1 MMLGTTATTRLMDL
15 NKLAEW
21 IEAELG
27 QRWPEATLDQHR
39 DQDGNHDFR
48 IRTDGEFFFL
58 KLGHRVV
65 LNSTNEEV
73 VALLVQRDWIPRL
86 QDEVCLFVAMRKN
99 APVLRPCPN

>member
-1 MMLGTTATTRLMDL
+1 MDL
-15 NKLAEW
+15 NGLAEW

-27 QRWPEATLDQHR
+27 ESWPQATLDDPR
-39 DQDGNHDFR
+39 GGKDGNYLFR
-48 IRTDGEFFFL
+48 ISADGELFFL
-58 KLGHRVV
+58 QLGHRVV
-65 LNSTNEEV
+65 LDGTNEEV

>member
-1 MMLGTTATTRLMDL
+1 MDL
-15 NKLAEW
+15 NGLAEW

-27 QRWPEATLDQHR
+27 ESWSAATLDDR
-39 DQDGNHDFR
+39 RGGKDGNYEFR
-48 IRTDGEFFFL
+48 ISADGELFFL

-65 LNSTNEEV
+65 LDGTNEEV